1 MKEDFKKTSR
11 ELENQ
16 KISILQI
23 SSDFYMAPKRK
34 GNSLYFVK
42 SPVTNDSEFSLALH
56 MDSNRFTDFANGNY
70 NGDCIGFVAY
80 VKGISQWD
88 ALKELQLFYG
98 LSGNERDNRKI
109 RSQIRNQQAEVQRKQ
124 ERKQQFFT
132 ALNGEINEQ
141 IFWRDI
147 FSEYLQNHLFEP
159 FSSEW
164 CDCTNELQLCEYKL
178 DVLCASD
185 QIKYCRMKTSGGQL
199 PTDRYKWILDCLD
212 ILQKSGRFH
221 PTKAELEEIGEQKC
235 FEVNRKQGE
244 TRRCNIGW

>member
-1 MKEDFKKTSR
+1 MK
-11 ELENQ
+11 
-16 KISILQI
+16 
-23 SSDFYMAPKRK
+23 SDFEVAKNELQKVGIVQVCKDFYAEPERK
-34 GNSLYFVK
+34 GAYFFVK

-56 MDSNRFTDFANGNY
+56 MDSSRFTDFANGNY

-124 ERKQQFFT
+124 ERKQQFYT
-132 ALNGEINEQ
+132 ALGSEISEQ
-141 IFWRDI
+141 KDWLDI
-147 FSEYLQNHLFEP
+147 YKYCIENKLFEP
-159 FSSEW
+159 FTDEW
-164 CDCTNELQLCEYKL
+164 IYCKNELQTIECKL
-178 DVLCASD
+178 DVLCGSD
-185 QIKYCRMKTSGGQL
+185 QMEYPRMKKSGGQL
-199 PTDRYKWILDCLD
+199 PTDRYRWILDCLD